1 MLFDFWFCQFWLL
14 CGLWVGGGYRWA
26 WKSRAAAMNNDACL
40 RDQMN
45 RWARGW
51 FLSMMIP
58 SSLLWLIQLSAGLC
72 DPTRFV
78 QWPIPQYW
86 WGMVVIFACWTKLL
100 GWVLVGDGAQTISR
114 MNRVAQSD
122 QPLALT
128 NLTAIRLLTT
138 TTVFVGLASILP
150 SIIDKIGFE

>member
-1 MLFDFWFCQFWLL
+1 
-14 CGLWVGGGYRWA
+14 
-26 WKSRAAAMNNDACL
+26 
-40 RDQMN
+40 
-45 RWARGW
+45 
-51 FLSMMIP
+51 MMIP